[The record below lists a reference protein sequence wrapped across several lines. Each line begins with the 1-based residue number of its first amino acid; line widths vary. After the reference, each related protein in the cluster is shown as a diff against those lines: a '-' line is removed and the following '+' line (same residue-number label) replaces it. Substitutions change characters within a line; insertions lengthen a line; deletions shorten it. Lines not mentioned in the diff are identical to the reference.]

1 MAKVFVAGSRNISR
15 LNPEVRAKLDEMMKR
30 RSWFLV
36 GDANGA
42 DKAFQAYFAKA
53 GYRHV
58 TVYHVGKCR
67 NNLGAWSVKTIASPV
82 SDRGFAYYA
91 AKDAAMAQ
99 DADCG
104 FMLWDEKSKG
114 TFNNIETLMRLG
126 KRTLVYLSTRK
137 DFHRL
142 AAKGDFEDFLQR
154 CEPGLIAGLREQI
167 REKLARQDQ
176 MKFFMA
182 G

>member
-15 LNPEVRAKLDEMMKR
+15 LSLEVRAKLDEMMRR

-42 DKAFQAYFAKA
+42 DKAFQAYLAKA
-53 GYRHV
+53 QYPQV

-67 NNLGAWSVKTIASPV
+67 NNLGGWPVKTVVSPAA
-82 SDRGFAYYA
+82 DRGFAYYA

-114 TFNNIETLMRLG
+114 TFNNIETLMRLS
-126 KRTLVYLSTRK
+126 KKTLVYLSTQK
-137 DFHRL
+137 GFYRL
-142 AAKGDFEDFLQR
+142 VTKRDFEDFLRQ
-154 CEPGLIAGLREQI
+154 CEPGLIATLQKEI
-167 REKLARQDQ
+167 RGKLAGRGQ
-176 MKFFMA
+176 MNLIA
-182 G
+182 AS

>member
-53 GYRHV
+53 GYPHV

-67 NNLGAWSVKTIASPV
+67 NNLGAWSVKTIASPAA
-82 SDRGFAYYA
+82 DRGFAYYA

-104 FMLWDEKSKG
+104 FMLWDERSKG
-114 TFNNIETLMRLG
+114 TFNNIENLMRLG

-142 AAKGDFEDFLQR
+142 VTKRDFEDFLQQ
-154 CEPGLIAGLREQI
+154 CEPGLIADLQQQI
-167 REKLARQDQ
+167 RVKLAGHDQ
-176 MKFFMA
+176 LNLPAA